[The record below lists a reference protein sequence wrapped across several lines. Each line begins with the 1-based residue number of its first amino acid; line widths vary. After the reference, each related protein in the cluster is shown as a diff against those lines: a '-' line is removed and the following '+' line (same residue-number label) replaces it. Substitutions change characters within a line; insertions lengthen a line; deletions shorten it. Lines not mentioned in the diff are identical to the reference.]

1 MAMSPSQRIIAEAQ
15 AEKSTTDS
23 FGRKLFYRR
32 LGALDR
38 AKLFKAIGGINAQNA
53 PYLGMAM
60 LACSCTEVDGVP
72 LPFPSRESEVD
83 AAIAR
88 LDDEG
93 LEAIATALVTD
104 EMEKEK
110 ADAGEKPEA
119 ASPAPDAPPPPAA

>member
-15 AEKSTTDS
+15 AEKATTDS
-23 FGRKLFYRR
+23 FGRKLLYRR

-72 LPFPSRESEVD
+72 LPFPSRESDVD

-104 EMEKEK
+104 EMEKET
-110 ADAGEKPEA
+110 ADAGPKPEA
-119 ASPAPDAPPPPAA
+119 DSPAAAAPPPPAA